1 MVVKSLGQLE
11 EHAFFVL
18 FMAFILVL
26 FWHGVWGLTDN
37 LEHYLIDRYGMR
49 KEYFNA
55 ATIMLVVLIIGLFP
69 KILEKL

>member
-11 EHAFFVL
+11 EHAYFVL

-26 FWHGVWGLTDN
+26 FWHGVWGLADN
-37 LEHYLIDRYGMR
+37 LEHYLKDQYGMR

>member
-1 MVVKSLGQLE
+1 MVTKSLGQLE
-11 EHAFFVL
+11 EHAYFVL

-37 LEHYLIDRYGMR
+37 LEQYLQNKYGI
-49 KEYFNA
+49 KKVYFNA

>member
-11 EHAFFVL
+11 EPAYFVL

-26 FWHGVWGLTDN
+26 FWHGAWGIIDH
-37 LEHYLIDRYGMR
+37 LEHYLQTYYGLR

-69 KILEKL
+69 QILEKL